1 MGWRRN
7 PGNGHILRSVLIFPL
22 HRRLRYSKT
31 AVIMYATFISLAGHA
46 FHASIDV
53 AGTLYDVPGTY
64 ADDRSAMEA
73 AAKLAAF
80 LLRKSVN

>member
-1 MGWRRN
+1 
-7 PGNGHILRSVLIFPL
+7 
-22 HRRLRYSKT
+22 
-31 AVIMYATFISLAGHA
+31 MYATFISLAGHA